1 MVDGSVKK
9 NAELSTATS
18 FDFTTNVNTY
28 QRSCSDMENVIS
40 IRTLRM
46 KDLPAKVGFQPST
59 IYGLIAQGKFPKP
72 YKLAPGGR
80 AAGWQETEIDAW
92 ITARVE
98 DQS

>member
-1 MVDGSVKK
+1 MVDGSDKK

-18 FDFTTNVNTY
+18 FDFITNVDTY
-28 QRSCSDMENVIS
+28 QRSCSDMENVKS

-72 YKLAPGGR
+72 YKLTPGGR
-80 AAGWQETEIDAW
+80 AAGWQEIEIDTW
-92 ITARVE
+92 ITKRVE